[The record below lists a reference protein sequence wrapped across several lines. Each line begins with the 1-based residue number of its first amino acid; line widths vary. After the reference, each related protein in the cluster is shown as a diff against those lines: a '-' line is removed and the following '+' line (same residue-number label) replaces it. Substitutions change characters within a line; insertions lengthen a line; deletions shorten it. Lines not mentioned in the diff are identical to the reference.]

1 MLDPLP
7 TRANRTALEPELIN
21 GTDASMLTLA
31 AGGDLRL
38 TLVDQLAGYRNSVGV
53 YRIGEDGSFVDPRI
67 VVTDTKGTAL
77 GSEFLMS
84 DVYGVDDFAAGTR
97 FGFFL
102 IADGGT
108 KNTLDQLESTSLAFV
123 DSGTRFDFSLGI
135 DGGSLNAP
143 DRLGIDGLGSFGN
156 RDGGMDGFGSFG
168 IFDGGIGGPF
178 TGNGELQLVD
188 AASGRKISGE
198 IFHTTD
204 GDPGD
209 ALGNS
214 LNKGGLEH
222 TISAWGEAPGEAW
235 IAFED
240 LRDFDFD
247 DLTLKVESLPAAV
260 EPEPEPQPEPVPEP
274 ETARLVRFDGIGAG
288 DRAGHAASI
297 IGDFNGDGFADIA
310 IGAPH
315 ADVTGADGVVREGAG
330 AVYLFFGTDAAI
342 PPIVPVATFDGT
354 NGVAILGAEAG
365 GRFGWAVAGAGD
377 VDGDGLADL
386 VVGAP
391 GNGAGEAVLLYGSLL
406 DGSPVID
413 LAAADQAAALRP
425 SVLAGTADGDET
437 GISVAGGGD
446 IDGDGFADIVIGA
459 RLGEAEYASY
469 NGGLSYVVR
478 GQAGGLGERVELAAL
493 DGEDGFR
500 VEGRA
505 MFDQSGRSTAMLGDV
520 NGDGLD
526 DVAISGQ
533 DASPNGLNKAGEAY
547 VVFGQAGAREASLDP
562 GDLDGGDGFIIEGTY
577 ENGFAGFG
585 LAGAG
590 DLNGDGFGDIV
601 VGAYAAP
608 RPDQGPD
615 GAAYVIFGTD
625 QGFPDRF
632 SLGDL
637 DGTNG
642 FAMRGPANGDG
653 FGRSVAGVGD
663 VDGDGFDDLLVGARY
678 ADRLSAEGGGE
689 AYVIFGRETFG
700 AELDLASLI
709 DDTGGILGGWRI
721 DGHLGFTVAGGGDV
735 DGDGFDDLLVGEP
748 FDIAAALDPEG
759 LAGSTYL
766 AFGEPGL
773 GPKLP
778 ALDQIIADGNVIA

>member
-7 TRANRTALEPELIN
+7 ARTDRAALEPNLIN

-53 YRIGEDGSFVDPRI
+53 YRIADDGSFVDPRI
-67 VVTDTKGTAL
+67 VVTDTKGAVL
-77 GSEFLMS
+77 GSEILMS
-84 DVYGVDDFAAGTR
+84 EVYGVDDFAAGTR
-97 FGFFL
+97 FGLFL

-108 KNTLDQLESTSLAFV
+108 KNALDRLESDGLAFV
-123 DSGTRFDFSLGI
+123 D
-135 DGGSLNAP
+135 
-143 DRLGIDGLGSFGN
+143 N
-156 RDGGMDGFGSFG
+156 RDGSLGGSF
-168 IFDGGIGGPF
+168 
-178 TGNGELQLVD
+178 TAANHLTLVD
-188 AASGRKISGE
+188 TVSGQKLGGNV
-198 IFHTTD
+198 FHTTD

-214 LNKGGLEH
+214 LNKGGEER
-222 TISAWGEAPGEAW
+222 TVSAWGEAPGEAW

-247 DLTLKVESLPAAV
+247 DLTLKVESLPAPV
-260 EPEPEPQPEPVPEP
+260 EPPPEPES

-288 DRAGHAASI
+288 DRAGHAAAI

-342 PPIVPVATFDGT
+342 PPIVPVASFDGT

-386 VVGAP
+386 VAGAP
-391 GNGAGEAVLLYGSLL
+391 GPGASGDGAGEAVLLYGAVL

-425 SVLAGTADGDET
+425 TVLAGTAAGDET

-478 GQAGGLGERVELAAL
+478 GQAGGLGERVELASL
-493 DGEDGFR
+493 DGEGGFR

-505 MFDQSGRSTAMLGDV
+505 MFDQSGRSVAMLGDV

-533 DASPNGLNKAGEAY
+533 DASPNGLAKAGEAY
-547 VVFGQAGAREASLDP
+547 VVFGQAGPRDASVDP
-562 GDLDGGDGFIIEGTY
+562 GDLDGSDGFIIEGVY

-608 RPDQGPD
+608 RPDLGPD

-625 QGFPDRF
+625 QGFSGRF

-637 DGTNG
+637 DGANG

-678 ADRLSAEGGGE
+678 ADRLGAEGGGE
-689 AYVIFGRETFG
+689 AFVIFGRETFG

-748 FDIAAALDPEG
+748 FDIAAALDPQG

>member
-7 TRANRTALEPELIN
+7 PRANRVALDSDRIN

-31 AGGDLRL
+31 EAGDLRL
-38 TLVDQLAGYRNSVGV
+38 TLVDQQAGFRNSVGV
-53 YRIGEDGSFVDPRI
+53 YRIAEDGSFVDPRI
-67 VVTDTKGTAL
+67 VVTDTRGAAL
-77 GSEFLMS
+77 GSEVLMS
-84 DVYGVDDFAAGTR
+84 EVYGARDFAAGTR
-97 FGFFL
+97 FGLFL
-102 IADGGT
+102 IANGGT
-108 KNTLDQLESTSLAFV
+108 KNALDRLESDSLAFV
-123 DSGTRFDFSLGI
+123 DKSDGSV
-135 DGGSLNAP
+135 GGSFTAASHL
-143 DRLGIDGLGSFGN
+143 RLVDTVSGQ
-156 RDGGMDGFGSFG
+156 R
-168 IFDGGIGGPF
+168 IGG
-178 TGNGELQLVD
+178 N
-188 AASGRKISGE
+188 

-209 ALGNS
+209 ALANS
-214 LNKGGLEH
+214 LNKGGAER
-222 TISAWGEAPGEAW
+222 TVSAWGKAPGEAW

-247 DLTLKVESLPAAV
+247 DLTLKVETLPAPV
-260 EPEPEPQPEPVPEP
+260 VPEPEP

-288 DRAGHAASI
+288 DRAGHDAAI

-315 ADVTGADGVVREGAG
+315 ADVVGSDGTARADAG
-330 AVYLFFGTDAAI
+330 AVYLFFGTDGTI
-342 PPIVPVATFDGT
+342 PPIVPVASFDGT

-386 VVGAP
+386 LVGAP
-391 GNGAGEAVLLYGSLL
+391 GNGAGEAVLLYGALL

-413 LAAADQAAALRP
+413 LAAVDQAAALRP
-425 SVLAGTADGDET
+425 TTLTGTAPGDET

-446 IDGDGFADIVIGA
+446 IDGDGFDDIVIGA

-469 NGGLSYVVR
+469 NGGLSYIVR
-478 GQAGGLGERVELAAL
+478 GGEGGLGAAVDLSRL
-493 DGEDGFR
+493 DGTDGFR

-505 MFDQSGRSTAMLGDV
+505 MFDQSGRSVAMLGDV
-520 NGDGLD
+520 NGDGLA

-533 DASPNGLNKAGEAY
+533 DASPNGLSKAGEAY
-547 VVFGQAGAREASLDP
+547 IVLGQTGPHEASLDP
-562 GDLDGGDGFIIEGTY
+562 GDLDGTNGFIVEGAY

-590 DLNGDGFGDIV
+590 DLNGDGFADIV
-601 VGAYAAP
+601 IGAYAAP
-608 RPDQGPD
+608 RADLGPD

-625 QGFPDRF
+625 QGFGPRLG
-632 SLGDL
+632 LGDL

-678 ADRLSAEGGGE
+678 ADRLGAEGGGE
-689 AYVIFGRETFG
+689 AFVIFGRESFG

-735 DGDGFDDLLVGEP
+735 DGDGYDDLLVGEP
-748 FDIAAALDPEG
+748 FDIAASLDPDG
-759 LAGSTYL
+759 GAGSTYL

>member
-53 YRIGEDGSFVDPRI
+53 YRIGEDGRFVDPRI
-67 VVTDTKGTAL
+67 VITDTKGTAL
-77 GSEFLMS
+77 DSEILMS
-84 DVYGVDDFAAGTR
+84 DVYGVDGFAAGSR
-97 FGFFL
+97 FGLFL

-108 KNTLDQLESTSLAFV
+108 KNALDHLESQSLAFV
-123 DSGTRFDFSLGI
+123 DSGTLFEFPLGI
-135 DGGSLNAP
+135 DGGGLN
-143 DRLGIDGLGSFGN
+143 GLES
-156 RDGGMDGFGSFG
+156 DGFGFFASPDGWFGGSFTDAKHLTLVDTVSG
-168 IFDGGIGGPF
+168 RQIGG
-178 TGNGELQLVD
+178 N
-188 AASGRKISGE
+188 

-209 ALGNS
+209 ALANS
-214 LNKGGLEH
+214 LNKGGEER
-222 TISAWGEAPGEAW
+222 TVSAWGETPGEAW

-260 EPEPEPQPEPVPEP
+260 EPPPGPES

-315 ADVTGADGVVREGAG
+315 ADVTGADGVVREEAG
-330 AVYLFFGTDAAI
+330 AIYLFFGTDGTI
-342 PPIVPVATFDGT
+342 PPIVPVASFDGT

-377 VDGDGLADL
+377 VDGDALVDL
-386 VVGAP
+386 IAGAP
-391 GNGAGEAVLLYGSLL
+391 GNGAGEAVLLYGAVL

-425 SVLAGTADGDET
+425 TVLAGTAVGDET

-446 IDGDGFADIVIGA
+446 IDGDGFGDLVIGA
-459 RLGEAEYASY
+459 RLGEAGYASY

-478 GQAGGLGERVELAAL
+478 GQAGGLGVDVDLARL
-493 DGEDGFR
+493 DGTDGFR
-500 VEGRA
+500 IEGRS
-505 MFDQSGRSTAMLGDV
+505 MFDQSGRSVAMLGDI

-547 VVFGQAGAREASLDP
+547 VVFGQTGAREASLDP
-562 GDLDGGDGFIIEGTY
+562 ADLDGSDGFIVEGVY

-608 RPDQGPD
+608 RPDLGPD

-625 QGFPDRF
+625 QGFPARF
-632 SLGDL
+632 NLGDL

-678 ADRLSAEGGGE
+678 ADRLNAEGGGE
-689 AYVIFGRETFG
+689 AYVIFGRESFG

-735 DGDGFDDLLVGEP
+735 DSDGYDDLLVGEP
-748 FDIAAALDPEG
+748 FDITASLDPHG
-759 LAGSTYL
+759 GAGSTYL
-766 AFGEPGL
+766 AFGEPDL
-773 GPKLP
+773 GTRLP

>member
-7 TRANRTALEPELIN
+7 ARTDRAALEPNLIN

-53 YRIGEDGSFVDPRI
+53 YRIADDGSFVDPRI
-67 VVTDTKGTAL
+67 VVTDTKGAAL
-77 GSEFLMS
+77 GSEILMS
-84 DVYGVDDFAAGTR
+84 EVYGVDDFAAGTR
-97 FGFFL
+97 FGLFL

-108 KNTLDQLESTSLAFV
+108 KNALDRLESDGLAFV
-123 DSGTRFDFSLGI
+123 D
-135 DGGSLNAP
+135 
-143 DRLGIDGLGSFGN
+143 N
-156 RDGGMDGFGSFG
+156 RDGSLGGSF
-168 IFDGGIGGPF
+168 
-178 TGNGELQLVD
+178 TAANHLTLVD
-188 AASGRKISGE
+188 TVSGQKLGGNV
-198 IFHTTD
+198 FHTTD

-214 LNKGGLEH
+214 LNKGGEER
-222 TISAWGEAPGEAW
+222 TVSAWGEAPGEAW

-247 DLTLKVESLPAAV
+247 DLTLKVESLPAPV
-260 EPEPEPQPEPVPEP
+260 EPPPEPES

-342 PPIVPVATFDGT
+342 PPIVPVASFDGT

-386 VVGAP
+386 VAGAP
-391 GNGAGEAVLLYGSLL
+391 GPGASGDGAGEAVLLYGAVL

-425 SVLAGTADGDET
+425 TVLAGTAAGDET

-478 GQAGGLGERVELAAL
+478 GQAGGLGERVELASL
-493 DGEDGFR
+493 DGEGGFR

-505 MFDQSGRSTAMLGDV
+505 MFDQSGRSVAMLGDV

-533 DASPNGLNKAGEAY
+533 DASPNGLAKAGEAY
-547 VVFGQAGAREASLDP
+547 VVFGQAGARAASLDP
-562 GDLDGGDGFIIEGTY
+562 GDLDGSDGFIIEGVY

-608 RPDQGPD
+608 RPDLGPD

-625 QGFPDRF
+625 QGFSGRF

-637 DGTNG
+637 DGANG

-678 ADRLSAEGGGE
+678 ADRLGAEGGGE
-689 AYVIFGRETFG
+689 AFVIFGRETFG

-748 FDIAAALDPEG
+748 FDIAAALDPQG